1 MNDRIMV
8 GFRNEEAL
16 KRAKVVSEREFPV
29 VNIFYDD
36 NHTYAVVD
44 MSDEKVFANYIR
56 ALTRYIIDR
65 YETKI
70 LKRIILKNYPD
81 IPHITVNEILKLKE
95 NENLTERRMVIE
107 DILKEYFTENESG
120 SVEGIVNFR
129 LYEYKKILNSMAENM
144 VDLYYLN
151 REYDD
156 FVELLRYFISVQTLR
171 LELVFITVNSYGMYN
186 VLNDNREDITKSA
199 LAEIVPP
206 DEAENIA
213 YDDLLISI
221 LISLAPKKIVV
232 EHPENIKNKQ
242 LFETIEKV
250 FENVEYK

>member
-8 GFRNEEAL
+8 GFRNDKAL
-16 KRAKVVSEREFPV
+16 QREQVMSEREFPV
-29 VNIFYDD
+29 VKIFYDD
-36 NHTYAVVD
+36 NHTYAVID
-44 MSDEKVFANYIR
+44 MSNKDVFRKYIR
-56 ALTRYIIDR
+56 ALSRYIIDR

-70 LKRIILKNYPD
+70 LKRIIAKNYPE

-95 NENLTERRMVIE
+95 NENIAERRMVVE
-107 DILKEYFTENESG
+107 EILREYFSENNQG

-156 FVELLRYFISVQTLR
+156 FVELLKYFISVQTSR
-171 LELVFITVNSYGMYN
+171 PELIFIIVNKYGMYN
-186 VLNDNREDITKSA
+186 VLSDKRKDITKEVMA
-199 LAEIVPP
+199 DLVPP
-206 DEAENIA
+206 EEAENIA
-213 YDDLLISI
+213 YDDLLISM
-221 LISLAPKKIVV
+221 LISLAPEKIII
-232 EHPENIKNKQ
+232 ENKENIKNQQ

-250 FENVEYK
+250 FETVIYR